1 MKIFKLILTF
11 LFGAFMIM
19 GGINHFIKPAMFFPF
34 IPDFLPREAVNYIAG
49 ILEVVVGVG
58 VFIPAFRSWA
68 TLGILGLMVVFLPL
82 HIIDVFS
89 EIPAIGS
96 HQLALIRLP
105 IQFVLILWAWYICT
119 FSKGLEKGIIYEKDE
134 SDH

>member
-19 GGINHFIKPAMFFPF
+19 AGINHFLKPAMFFPF
-34 IPDFLPREAVNYIAG
+34 IPDLLPKEVVNYIAG
-49 ILEVVVGVG
+49 ILEIVVGVG

-105 IQFVLILWAWYICT
+105 IQFVLILWAWYIYS
-119 FSKGLEKGIIYEKDE
+119 FSKESKGIIYEKGE
-134 SDH
+134 SNH